1 MTPQVPLSRLRV
13 LGRISVAFILD
24 IVRTG
29 RMDREFL
36 DGLIILAIVQANVTP
51 VLSDQGL
58 QRAYADYDSVPPDA
72 VRRPVSI
79 SAVAQ
84 SLKLPYETV
93 RRRVAQLADEP
104 GFELT
109 PQGILIN
116 GEMLSNPAHR
126 AVVLAN
132 YELIRDFYLRLRRLG
147 ALAEVAAGAAP
158 SQPGAA
164 PPVRA
169 VVRVSSDYL
178 LRIIDVLTANIGDL
192 VRGLVFLAVIVANT
206 EHFGDEEQG
215 ADNGGPASFLPD
227 ELRRPVNVATISA
240 RLGVPHETVRRH
252 AARLVQD
259 RFCQRSPEGLIVPA
273 HVLARP
279 NFVQLMGENNA
290 HVRRM
295 FASLA
300 KVGVVAEWEDHFI
313 GTAATA

>member
-1 MTPQVPLSRLRV
+1 MTPQVPLTRLRV

-24 IVRTG
+24 LIRTG

-36 DGLIILAIVQANVTP
+36 DGLIILAIVQANVAP
-51 VLSDQGL
+51 VLADQDL

-72 VRRPVSI
+72 VRRPVSV

-93 RRRVAQLADEP
+93 RRRVSQLAAQP
-104 GFELT
+104 GVELT
-109 PQGILIN
+109 AQGIVIN
-116 GEMLSNPAHR
+116 GEMLSSPAHR
-126 AVVLAN
+126 AVVVAN

-158 SQPGAA
+158 AQPGAA

-169 VVRVSSDYL
+169 VARVSSDYV

-192 VRGLVFLAVIVANT
+192 VRGLVFLAVISANT

-215 ADNGGPASFLPD
+215 TDDGGPASFLPD
-227 ELRRPVNVATISA
+227 ELRRPVSVATVSA

-252 AARLVQD
+252 AARLVED
-259 RFCQRSPEGLIVPA
+259 RYCRRSPEGLIVPA

-279 NFVQLMGENNA
+279 NFIKLMGENNA

-300 KVGVVAEWEDHFI
+300 KVGVVAEWEQHLLEN
-313 GTAATA
+313 AATA